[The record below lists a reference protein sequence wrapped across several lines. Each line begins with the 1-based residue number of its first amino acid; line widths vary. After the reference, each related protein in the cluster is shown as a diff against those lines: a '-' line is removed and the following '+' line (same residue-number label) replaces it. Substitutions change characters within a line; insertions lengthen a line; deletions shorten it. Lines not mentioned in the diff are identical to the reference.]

1 MTTIRSLLIET
12 WVEYGFSTILVAM
25 RLYTRFKMVG
35 GRLQKDD
42 YLMVLA
48 WAFFTTMSV
57 CAHIVSLNGDN
68 RAMSNEQRRLLPSD
82 ERDRKILGSKFF
94 LTGHLTYVSTIWTL
108 KLCMLLFF
116 RRLTRGLAAEK
127 FVKPAIGVVAVTWL
141 VEFFTVLFSCHPVQ
155 NNWAIYP
162 DPGKL
167 CTHESALWYIV
178 QVVFNVITD
187 AVIVPIPMPIVI
199 KAKVS
204 MMRKLGLVFLLGAG
218 IFVMVAATLRVV
230 FVLTNAAPSEP
241 AIWAMREC
249 FVATF
254 VGNAP
259 MIRPMFTRKFYQGG
273 YQDNDQSH
281 GYTNGSV
288 PLDTYG
294 TGGSKNATN
303 RMYGSKVGTTVDI
316 ESDSTENIIESST
329 GGKTDRG
336 PDFGIRV
343 QHSVAV
349 SSHTNTSPRPST
361 MGDHNERNSWSPT

>member
-42 YLMVLA
+42 YLMVLG
-48 WAFFTTMSV
+48 WAFFTMMSV

-68 RAMSNEQRRLLPSD
+68 RAMTNEQRRLLPSD

-116 RRLTRGLAAEK
+116 QRLTRGLAAEK

-187 AVIVPIPMPIVI
+187 AVIVPIPMP
-199 KAKVS
+199 
-204 MMRKLGLVFLLGAG
+204 
-218 IFVMVAATLRVV
+218 
-230 FVLTNAAPSEP
+230 NAAPSEP

-273 YQDNDQSH
+273 YQDNDQSQ

-288 PLDTYG
+288 PLDAYG

-303 RMYGSKVGTTVDI
+303 RMYGSKAGTNVDI
-316 ESDSTENIIESST
+316 ESDSTENIIESSA
-329 GGKTDRG
+329 GGKMDHG
-336 PDFGIRV
+336 PEFGIRV

-349 SSHTNTSPRPST
+349 SSHTNIPSRPST
-361 MGDHNERNSWSPT
+361 MGDHNERSSWSPT